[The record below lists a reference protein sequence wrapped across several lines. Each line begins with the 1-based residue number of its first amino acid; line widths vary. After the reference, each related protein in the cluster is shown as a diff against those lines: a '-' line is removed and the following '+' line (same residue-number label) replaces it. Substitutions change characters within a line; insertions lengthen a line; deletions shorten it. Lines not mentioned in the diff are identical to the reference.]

1 MAGKSSFYDSLI
13 GSLDENVR
21 EEQARIMM
29 EAREKAKAVAERRKK
44 MSSKFNTARVHVYMR
59 IAPTVFEALGVKLPT
74 SLDDALSREGMRE
87 KLQNASDFEDI
98 FEADVK
104 LLAEIAA
111 FLRSREDIS
120 SQIRSF
126 ADKYRAEH
134 AAVASVGTV
143 GSVGSVGSEG
153 AEVCAAAEA
162 GDDKDEYQ
170 GGF

>member
-126 ADKYRAEH
+126 TDKYRAEH

>member
-59 IAPTVFEALGVKLPT
+59 VAPTVFEALGVKLPT

-98 FEADVK
+98 FDADVK

-111 FLRSREDIS
+111 FLRSREDIA

-126 ADKYRAEH
+126 ADRYRAERSTVGTASSEGE
-134 AAVASVGTV
+134 AAASV
-143 GSVGSVGSEG
+143 SD
-153 AEVCAAAEA
+153 AA
-162 GDDKDEYQ
+162 DVNDEYQ

>member
-98 FEADVK
+98 FDADVK

-111 FLRSREDIS
+111 FLRSREDIA

-134 AAVASVGTV
+134 GALNESEGNVGTD
-143 GSVGSVGSEG
+143 GSVGS
-153 AEVCAAAEA
+153 A
-162 GDDKDEYQ
+162 GTDVSDDKDEYQ

>member
-98 FEADVK
+98 FDADVK

-126 ADKYRAEH
+126 ADKYRVEH
-134 AAVASVGTV
+134 AAVASVGT
-143 GSVGSVGSEG
+143 VGSVGSEG